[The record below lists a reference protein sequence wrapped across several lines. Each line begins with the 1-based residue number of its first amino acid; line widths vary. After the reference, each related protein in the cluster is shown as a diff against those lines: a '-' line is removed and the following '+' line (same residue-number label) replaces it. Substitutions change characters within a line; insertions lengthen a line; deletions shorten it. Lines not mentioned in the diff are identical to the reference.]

1 MLLAIDVG
9 NTQTVIGLFVSAG
22 TPGPN
27 RSEGGDEP
35 TFAPARGTSAAG
47 APGELADLLHHWRLA
62 TVTERTA
69 DEYALLV
76 TELLR
81 LVGLE
86 FTAAPAEGGVGG
98 MVVSS
103 SVPEVTSSIREMA
116 HVWFD
121 VPLVVVEP
129 GIRTGM
135 PILYDNP
142 KDVGADRVANAV
154 GAIDLYGGPAI
165 VVDMGTATTFD
176 AISAAGEYLG
186 GAITPGIAISME
198 ALFEH
203 AAALRR
209 VELVEPRNVIGK
221 STVESIQSGAIYGYT
236 GLVDAMCRRIAGEL
250 GPSAIIATG
259 GLAGL
264 VTPLSEMIQHHEP
277 WLTLHGLRL
286 VFERNVAHDGSGRE
300 M

>member
-9 NTQTVIGLFVSAG
+9 NTQTVIGLFVTRRGPCSDRSDGVGGAPESEPAG
-22 TPGPN
+22 TD
-27 RSEGGDEP
+27 S
-35 TFAPARGTSAAG
+35 PAV
-47 APGELADLLHHWRLA
+47 APGELAGLLHHWRLA
-62 TVTERTA
+62 TVAERTA
-69 DEYALLV
+69 DEYALLI

-81 LVGLE
+81 LVGLG
-86 FTAAPAEGGVGG
+86 FTAPHDGGVGG

-103 SVPEVTSSIREMA
+103 SVPEVTSAMREMA
-116 HVWFD
+116 HIWFD

-176 AISAAGEYLG
+176 AISGAGEYLG
-186 GAITPGIAISME
+186 GAITPGIAISMD

-236 GLVDAMCRRIAGEL
+236 GLVDAMCRRLADEL

-286 VFERNVAHDGSGRE
+286 VFERNAEHDGSGRE
-300 M
+300 T

>member
-1 MLLAIDVG
+1 
-9 NTQTVIGLFVSAG
+9 
-22 TPGPN
+22 
-27 RSEGGDEP
+27 
-35 TFAPARGTSAAG
+35 
-47 APGELADLLHHWRLA
+47 
-62 TVTERTA
+62 
-69 DEYALLV
+69 
-76 TELLR
+76 
-81 LVGLE
+81 
-86 FTAAPAEGGVGG
+86 
-98 MVVSS
+98 
-103 SVPEVTSSIREMA
+103 
-116 HVWFD
+116 
-121 VPLVVVEP
+121 
-129 GIRTGM
+129 M

-176 AISAAGEYLG
+176 AVSAAGEYLG
-186 GAITPGIAISME
+186 GTITPGIAISME

-221 STVESIQSGAIYGYT
+221 STVESIQSGAVYGYT
-236 GLVDAMCRRIAGEL
+236 GLVDAMCRRIAHEL
-250 GPSAIIATG
+250 GPSAVIATG

-264 VTPLSEMIQHHEP
+264 ITPLSEMIQHHEP

-286 VFERNVAHDGSGRE
+286 VFERNIARDESGRE